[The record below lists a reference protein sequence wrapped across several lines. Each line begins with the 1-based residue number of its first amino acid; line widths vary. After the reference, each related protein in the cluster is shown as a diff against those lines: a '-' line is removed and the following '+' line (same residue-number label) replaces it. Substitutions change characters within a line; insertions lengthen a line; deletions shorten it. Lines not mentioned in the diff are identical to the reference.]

1 MEENK
6 IQGVNLSPGNCAVVY
21 IRDVDENG
29 SIVVDCHIFAD
40 SEFDMAT
47 VAAYSFVNRF
57 CSPDD
62 DYDEDFPLCGG
73 ASS

>member
-6 IQGVNLSPGNCAVVY
+6 IQGANLSPGNCAVVY

-29 SIVVDCHIFAD
+29 GIVVDCHIFAD
-40 SEFDMAT
+40 SEADMAT
-47 VAAYSFVNRF
+47 VASFTLARF
-57 CSPDD
+57 AFPSDE
-62 DYDEDFPLCGG
+62 YDVSLLCGG